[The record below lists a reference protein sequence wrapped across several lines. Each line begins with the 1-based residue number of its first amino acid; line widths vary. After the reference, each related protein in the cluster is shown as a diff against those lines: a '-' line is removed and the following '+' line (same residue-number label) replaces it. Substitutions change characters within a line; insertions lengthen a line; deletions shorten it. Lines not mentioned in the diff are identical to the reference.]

1 MKFFAFALLLLLTL
15 SSFGPGRLKPVK
27 IAKNLTASLPTDFGI
42 MPDELIASR
51 YPAQRK
57 PIAAYTGS
65 NGQTDFVVT
74 EKPSAFAK
82 TDLAL
87 LQKFYKPAIQGMY
100 SEVEFIREE
109 IKSINGQDFLV
120 FEFVSTVKD
129 DARKKNKLAP
139 IRKYTI
145 VQYLIH
151 NEKLL
156 IFTFNCP
163 VVLKPEWQPTAN
175 KIMRSIKIS

>member
-1 MKFFAFALLLLLTL
+1 MKYYLVALLLLLTL

-27 IAKNLTASLPTDFGI
+27 IAKNLTASLPTNFGV
-42 MPDELIASR
+42 MPDDLIATR

-57 PIAAYTGS
+57 PVAAYTGP
-65 NGQTDFVVT
+65 NAQTDFVVT
-74 EKPSAFAK
+74 EKPSTFLK
-82 TDLAL
+82 NDLPM
-87 LQKFYKPAIQGMY
+87 LQKFYKPAILSMY

-109 IKSINGQDFLV
+109 IKPINGHDFLI
-120 FEFVSTVKD
+120 FEFVSAVKD

-145 VQYLIH
+145 VQYLIE
-151 NEKLL
+151 NDKLL

-163 VVLKPEWQPTAN
+163 VSMKPEWQPIAN
-175 KIMRSIKIS
+175 KMMRSIKIS

>member
-1 MKFFAFALLLLLTL
+1 MKYAFIAILLFLSL

-27 IAKNLTASLPTDFGI
+27 IAKNLTASLPADFGI

-57 PIAAYTGS
+57 PIAAYTGGNS
-65 NGQTDFVVT
+65 QTDFMVT
-74 EKPSAFAK
+74 EKPSTFAN
-82 TDLAL
+82 TDLPM
-87 LQKFYKPAIQGMY
+87 LQKFYKPAILSMY

-109 IKSINGQDFLV
+109 IKPINGHDFLV

-129 DARKKNKLAP
+129 DDRKKNKLAP